1 MYFIKELST
10 IWLDAY
16 YSSGSNL
23 NETKFSIKKDSN
35 GNKYVEV
42 DTDQDIFIG
51 KSISEQ
57 NKIAKQ
63 YILEVFREKGL
74 IKDGK
79 RINVNNKT
87 ASKYTNPKEP
97 IPKYNKSVKNK
108 ISTELDN
115 LIEISTKIAEKDDK
129 KSRAFAKDGWEYY
142 QVTFKIERAFFTAI
156 LNIGKSNKEK
166 TLYDITNIK
175 KDALNGELGEPSVI
189 LKKSSSSAN
198 NIPRSKTPVK

>member
-129 KSRAFAKDGWEYY
+129 KSHTFAKDGWEYY